1 MPKLLDRQNQPC
13 VLLVLNEA
21 PPAAVPRG
29 RPTTAAPFGI
39 SFRVDL
45 VLDVDIDLQRLLVDG
60 SSTEITPH
68 TARSRRTL
76 GPGAPP
82 AAPRGWRISHDV
94 RDVGK

>member
-60 SSTEITPH
+60 SSTEITH
-68 TARSRRTL
+68 GAVATYLVSWRSSGGSARLTHQ
-76 GPGAPP
+76 P
-82 AAPRGWRISHDV
+82 
-94 RDVGK
+94 